1 MGKPRMATAGT
12 TAAIKKNKL
21 KKRNNNGEPKK
32 WSDAWWAEYWNYEYE
47 MLRRS
52 LKDLDKHLLTAEM
65 YCINENIDKIY
76 NSILSARGLYR
87 RQIYRPTVDL
97 LTVVEDAPLQSLTEV
112 IDGLDRGKAE
122 SADRGKA

>member
-1 MGKPRMATAGT
+1 MGKPRMATAST
-12 TAAIKKNKL
+12 TAANKKKKKL
-21 KKRNNNGEPKK
+21 TKSGAPRK

-65 YCINENIDKIY
+65 YCINENIGKIKEAVDK
-76 NSILSARGLYR
+76 ARGLYR

-97 LTVVEDAPLQSLTEV
+97 LTVVDDTESLNLAMDE
-112 IDGLDRGKAE
+112 LDRSRYSG
-122 SADRGKA
+122 